1 MLFLLYHLYSS
12 RPAFVRADPAALA
25 IIQICLKKS
34 VFALLYASFRAKYV
48 ADAALDALIVVP
60 DGPL

>member
-1 MLFLLYHLYSS
+1 MLFLLYHLDGS

-25 IIQICLKKS
+25 IIQVCPKKS
-34 VFALLYASFRAKYV
+34 VFALLYASFRTINV
-48 ADAALDALIVVP
+48 TDAALDAFIVVP